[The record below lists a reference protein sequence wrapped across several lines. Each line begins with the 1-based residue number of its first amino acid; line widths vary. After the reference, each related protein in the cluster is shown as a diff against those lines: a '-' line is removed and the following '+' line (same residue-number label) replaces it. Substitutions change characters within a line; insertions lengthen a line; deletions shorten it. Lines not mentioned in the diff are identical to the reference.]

1 MSQSSLASRQRA
13 PMTQSSKALWGGMAF
28 SLLFTALIAVAGYR
42 LEPLEATFLPD
53 AGASWYFWKLVDPT
67 AFNRTVVWTLYAVH
81 QLAFW
86 GLIYYAQRT
95 KHRYTKGLHPVNQ
108 WALGMNAFFIVLHF
122 IQTHWLYDGLA
133 QDVSIWSSQASVVLL
148 LVAVLAMENRRR
160 GLFWGKKAPLN
171 QRAVDWLRHYHG
183 YLFSWAIVYTFW
195 YHPMTDTMG
204 HLIGFFYMFM
214 LMVQG
219 SLFFTRAHLNRYWTV
234 SLELMVAAH
243 GTLVAVQQG
252 NGIWPMFFFGFVGI
266 FVITQMHGLRW
277 PAWLRWATLAAYL
290 AFMAWVYAGRGL
302 ANLNEVI
309 RIPLIEYLLVFILV
323 GLVLLIAKGVEALRP
338 SRAVVATE
346 S

>member
-1 MSQSSLASRQRA
+1 MAAAGTIHPAIQAPAQPVHSQLLICFQKAGIQRLNLICFA
-13 PMTQSSKALWGGMAF
+13 ITIGALWEVFEFGMDQLF
-28 SLLFTALIAVAGYR
+28 GLNMQKSGLL
-42 LEPLEATFLPD
+42 
-53 AGASWYFWKLVDPT
+53 
-67 AFNRTVVWTLYAVH
+67 
-81 QLAFW
+81 
-86 GLIYYAQRT
+86 
-95 KHRYTKGLHPVNQ
+95 
-108 WALGMNAFFIVLHF
+108 
-122 IQTHWLYDGLA
+122 
-133 QDVSIWSSQASVVLL
+133 
-148 LVAVLAMENRRR
+148 
-160 GLFWGKKAPLN
+160 
-171 QRAVDWLRHYHG
+171 
-183 YLFSWAIVYTFW
+183 
-195 YHPMTDTMG
+195 DTMG
-204 HLIGFFYMFM
+204 DLIGFFYMFM